1 MPPMVRSA
9 AAGAGD
15 FGASLSSTEKPP
27 DAARRGAD
35 AFATWAVAFDPE
47 MRMAEPWPCDRHAEA
62 SRNTAKGGPVW
73 LTPGK

>member
-1 MPPMVRSA
+1 MPPMVRSD
-9 AAGAGD
+9 AAGCVD

-35 AFATWAVAFDPE
+35 AFATRAVAFDPK
-47 MRMAEPWPCDRHAEA
+47 MRMSLSLGDRHAEA

-73 LTPGK
+73 LIRR